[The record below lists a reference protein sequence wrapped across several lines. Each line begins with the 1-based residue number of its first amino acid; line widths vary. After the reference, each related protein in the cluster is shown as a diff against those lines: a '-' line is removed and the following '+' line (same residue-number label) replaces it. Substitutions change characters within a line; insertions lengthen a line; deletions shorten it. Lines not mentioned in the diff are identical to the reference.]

1 MIWIETFFSH
11 FGAMRCKKMC
21 DKTGIAAKMMPVP
34 RMLSS
39 SCGTC
44 VRMEADCADVQR
56 TVTGSSGKR
65 KAADLVSCLFMIDGF
80 TVSSCHTEDSQSGI
94 YSPYSSS
101 TSSGGT
107 PRTSCFFSV
116 LDALGYRHQTSGL
129 PGACSM

>member
-44 VRMEADCADVQR
+44 VRAE
-56 TVTGSSGKR
+56 
-65 KAADLVSCLFMIDGF
+65 
-80 TVSSCHTEDSQSGI
+80 TEDASAI
-94 YSPYSSS
+94 
-101 TSSGGT
+101 
-107 PRTSCFFSV
+107 PRTDESEQI
-116 LDALGYRHQTSGL
+116 ALELKDGYQILWKAENS
-129 PGACSM
+129 